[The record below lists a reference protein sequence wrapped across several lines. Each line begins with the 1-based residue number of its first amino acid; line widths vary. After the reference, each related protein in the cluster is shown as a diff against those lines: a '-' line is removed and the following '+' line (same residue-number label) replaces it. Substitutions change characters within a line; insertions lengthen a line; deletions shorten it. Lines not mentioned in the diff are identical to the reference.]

1 MRRRE
6 LIARLAGAAAASSV
20 SWPLVAPL
28 LTPLAAYAQRAERV
42 WRIGWLSTASG
53 PGRTTQSF
61 LQGMQERGY
70 VEGKN
75 LAIDYRWS
83 PGKSE
88 QLEQFAAELVR
99 AGVDVIVTV
108 GTPATLAAK
117 AATST
122 MPIVFVAA
130 GAPIQKGIVDS
141 LARPGGN
148 VTGLALI
155 TDDIKSL
162 EILKEIV
169 PGTSRAVFIYDP
181 NTLPGRFGET
191 WLSGAR
197 ARSRTLKVE
206 LQPVI
211 LSHPDKAAQVLAAL
225 PGRADAL
232 LIGGSTTNILARGRI
247 CAFAA
252 QRRLPTASNERAFA
266 EAGCLMSYG
275 EDQRDM
281 HRRAATYVDKIFKG
295 AKPADLPVEQPTKFQ
310 LVVNLKAATTL
321 GLTVPDTM
329 LARADE
335 VIE

>member
-1 MRRRE
+1 MRRRTFIT
-6 LIARLAGAAAASSV
+6 LLGGATAAS
-20 SWPLVAPL
+20 PFA
-28 LTPLAAYAQRAERV
+28 TYAQRAERV
-42 WRIGWLSTASG
+42 WRVGWLSPAPG
-53 PGRTTQSF
+53 PGPLVQSF

-70 VEGKN
+70 VEGKS
-75 LAIDYRWS
+75 LTIEYRWS
-83 PGKSE
+83 AGKSE
-88 QLEQFAAELVR
+88 PLEQLAAELVR

-117 AATST
+117 LATST
-122 MPIVFVAA
+122 IPIVFAAA
-130 GAPIQKGIVDS
+130 GAPIEKGLVSS

-169 PGTSRAVFIYDP
+169 PGISQAAFIYDP

-197 ARSRTLKVE
+197 ARARRLKVD
-206 LQPVI
+206 LRPVT
-211 LSHPDKAAQVLAAL
+211 LSNPDEVARALVSLPAKA
-225 PGRADAL
+225 DSL
-232 LIGGSTTNILARGRI
+232 LIGSSTNNILARRRI
-247 CAFAA
+247 CTLAA
-252 QRRLPTASNERAFA
+252 QRRLPTASNERAFVD
-266 EAGCLMSYG
+266 AGCLMSYG
-275 EDQRDM
+275 EDQGDM

-310 LVVNLKAATTL
+310 LVINLKAAKAL
-321 GLTVPDTM
+321 GLTVPDTV

>member
-1 MRRRE
+1 
-6 LIARLAGAAAASSV
+6 
-20 SWPLVAPL
+20 
-28 LTPLAAYAQRAERV
+28 V

-75 LAIDYRWS
+75 LAIDYRWAA
-83 PGKSE
+83 GKSE
-88 QLEQFAAELVR
+88 QLEQFSAELVR
-99 AGVDVIVTV
+99 TGVDVIVTV

-117 AATST
+117 LATST

-169 PGTSRAVFIYDP
+169 PAISRAAFIYDP

-191 WLSGAR
+191 WLNGAR
-197 ARSRTLKVE
+197 ARSRTLKVD
-206 LQPVI
+206 LQPVT

-225 PGRADAL
+225 PARADSL
-232 LIGGSTTNILARGRI
+232 LIGGSTTNILVRGRI
-247 CAFAA
+247 CALAA

-281 HRRAATYVDKIFKG
+281 HRRAAAYVDKIFKG

-310 LVVNLKAATTL
+310 LVINLKAATTL

>member
-1 MRRRE
+1 VKRRDFIT
-6 LIARLAGAAAASSV
+6 LLGGAAPA
-20 SWPLVAPL
+20 L
-28 LTPLAAYAQRAERV
+28 PLAAYAQRGERV
-42 WRIGWLSTASG
+42 WRIGWLSPASG

-70 VEGKN
+70 IEGKN
-75 LAIDYRWS
+75 LNIEYRWS
-83 PGKSE
+83 AGKNE
-88 QLEQFAAELVR
+88 RLEQFAAELVG
-99 AGVDVIVTV
+99 AGLDVIVTV

-117 AATST
+117 LATST
-122 MPIVFVAA
+122 IPIVFAAA
-130 GAPIQKGIVDS
+130 GAPIEKGIVSS
-141 LARPGGN
+141 LGRPGGN

-169 PGTSRAVFIYDP
+169 PGISRATFIYDP
-181 NTLPGRFGET
+181 STLPGRFGEA

-197 ARSRTLKVE
+197 ARSRRLKVD
-206 LQPVI
+206 LRAVK
-211 LSHPDKAAQVLAAL
+211 LSNPDEATQVFAAL
-225 PGRADAL
+225 PAGADSL
-232 LIGGSTTNILARGRI
+232 LIGNSTTNILVRGRI
-247 CAFAA
+247 CALAA

-310 LVVNLKAATTL
+310 LVINLKVAKAL
-321 GLTVPDTM
+321 GLKVPDTV

>member
-6 LIARLAGAAAASSV
+6 LIALLGGAAAA
-20 SWPLVAPL
+20 WPLVAPL
-28 LTPLAAYAQRAERV
+28 GAYAQRGERV

-75 LAIDYRWS
+75 LAIDYRWAA
-83 PGKSE
+83 GKSE
-88 QLEQFAAELVR
+88 QLEQFSAELVR
-99 AGVDVIVTV
+99 TGVDVIVTV

-117 AATST
+117 LATST

-169 PGTSRAVFIYDP
+169 PAISRAAFIYDP

-191 WLSGAR
+191 WLNGAR
-197 ARSRTLKVE
+197 ARSRTLKVD
-206 LQPVI
+206 LQPVT

-225 PGRADAL
+225 PARADSL
-232 LIGGSTTNILARGRI
+232 LIGGSTTNILVRGRI
-247 CAFAA
+247 CALAA

-281 HRRAATYVDKIFKG
+281 HRRAAAYVDKIFKG

-310 LVVNLKAATTL
+310 LVINLKAATTL

>member
-6 LIARLAGAAAASSV
+6 FIMLLGGAAAA
-20 SWPLVAPL
+20 W
-28 LTPLAAYAQRAERV
+28 PLAAYAQRGERV
-42 WRIGWLSTASG
+42 WRIGWLSPASG
-53 PGRTTQSF
+53 PGRTTRSF

-70 VEGKN
+70 IEGKN
-75 LAIDYRWS
+75 LNIEYRWS
-83 PGKSE
+83 AGKNE
-88 QLEQFAAELVR
+88 RLEQFAAELV
-99 AGVDVIVTV
+99 GTGLDVIVTV

-117 AATST
+117 LATST
-122 MPIVFVAA
+122 IPIVFAAA
-130 GAPIQKGIVDS
+130 GAPIEKGIVNS
-141 LARPGGN
+141 LGRPGGN

-169 PGTSRAVFIYDP
+169 PGISRAPFIYDP
-181 NTLPGRFGET
+181 STLPGRFGEV

-197 ARSRTLKVE
+197 TRSRRLKVD
-206 LQPVI
+206 LRPVT
-211 LSHPDKAAQVLAAL
+211 LSNPDEATQVLAAL
-225 PGRADAL
+225 PASADSL
-232 LIGGSTTNILARGRI
+232 LIGNSTTNILVRGRI
-247 CAFAA
+247 CALAA

-266 EAGCLMSYG
+266 DAGCLMSYG
-275 EDQRDM
+275 EDQSDM

-310 LVVNLKAATTL
+310 LVINLKAAKAL
-321 GLTVPDTM
+321 GLTIPDTV

>member
-1 MRRRE
+1 VRIALQFKLRRRDFVT
-6 LIARLAGAAAASSV
+6 LLGGAAAA
-20 SWPLVAPL
+20 W
-28 LTPLAAYAQRAERV
+28 PLAAHAQRGERV
-42 WRIGWLSTASG
+42 WRIGWLSPATG
-53 PGRTTQSF
+53 PGRMTQSF

-75 LAIDYRWS
+75 LNIEYRWS
-83 PGKSE
+83 AGKSE
-88 QLEQFAAELVR
+88 PLEQFAVELVR

-117 AATST
+117 LATST
-122 MPIVFVAA
+122 IPIVFAAA
-130 GAPIQKGIVDS
+130 GAPIEKGLVSS
-141 LARPGGN
+141 LGRPGGN

-169 PGTSRAVFIYDP
+169 PGISRAAFVYDP
-181 NTLPGRFGET
+181 NTLPGRFGEA

-197 ARSRTLKVE
+197 ARSRRLKVD
-206 LQPVI
+206 LRPVT
-211 LSHPDKAAQVLAAL
+211 LSNPDDASQVLAAL
-225 PGRADAL
+225 PATADAL
-232 LIGGSTTNILARGRI
+232 LIGNSTNNILVRGRI
-247 CAFAA
+247 CTLAA

-266 EAGCLMSYG
+266 DAGCLMSYG

-310 LVVNLKAATTL
+310 LVINLKTAKAL
-321 GLTVPDTM
+321 GLEIPPTL

>member
-1 MRRRE
+1 VRRRE
-6 LIARLAGAAAASSV
+6 FIKLLGGAAAA
-20 SWPLVAPL
+20 W
-28 LTPLAAYAQRAERV
+28 PLAAYAQRGERV
-42 WRIGWLSTASG
+42 WRIGWLSPASG

-75 LAIDYRWS
+75 LNIEYRWS
-83 PGKSE
+83 AGKNE
-88 QLEQFAAELVR
+88 RLEQFAAELVGTR
-99 AGVDVIVTV
+99 LDVIVTV

-117 AATST
+117 LATST
-122 MPIVFVAA
+122 IPIVFAAA
-130 GAPIQKGIVDS
+130 GAPIEKGIVSS
-141 LARPGGN
+141 LGRPGGN

-169 PGTSRAVFIYDP
+169 PGISRAAFIYDP

-197 ARSRTLKVE
+197 ARSRRLKVD
-206 LQPVI
+206 LRPVI
-211 LSHPDKAAQVLAAL
+211 LSNPDDAGQVLAAL
-225 PGRADAL
+225 PPTADAL
-232 LIGGSTTNILARGRI
+232 LIGNSTNNILMRGRI
-247 CAFAA
+247 CTLAA

-266 EAGCLMSYG
+266 DAGCLMSYG

-281 HRRAATYVDKIFKG
+281 HQRAATYVDKIFKG

-310 LVVNLKAATTL
+310 LVINLKTAKAL
-321 GLTVPDTM
+321 GLTIPDTV
-329 LARADE
+329 LVRADE

>member
-1 MRRRE
+1 MRRRKFMV
-6 LIARLAGAAAASSV
+6 LLGGAAAA
-20 SWPLVAPL
+20 WPP
-28 LTPLAAYAQRAERV
+28 AAYAQRGERV
-42 WRIGWLSTASG
+42 WRIGWLSPASG
-53 PGRTTQSF
+53 PGRTTESF

-75 LAIDYRWS
+75 LTIEYRWS
-83 PGKSE
+83 AGKNE
-88 QLEQFAAELVR
+88 PLEQFAAELSR

-117 AATST
+117 LATST
-122 MPIVFVAA
+122 VPIVFAAA
-130 GAPIQKGIVDS
+130 GGPIEKGLVSS

-162 EILKEIV
+162 EILKEIA
-169 PGTSRAVFIYDP
+169 PGISRAAFIYDP

-197 ARSRTLKVE
+197 ARSRKLKVD
-206 LQPVI
+206 LQPVT
-211 LSHPDKAAQVLAAL
+211 LSNPDEAAQVLATL
-225 PGRADAL
+225 PARADAL
-232 LIGGSTTNILARGRI
+232 LIGNSTNNILVRGRI
-247 CAFAA
+247 CTLAA
-252 QRRLPTASNERAFA
+252 QRRWPTASTGRAFA
-266 EAGCLMSYG
+266 DAGCLMSYG

-281 HRRAATYVDKIFKG
+281 HRRAAAYVDKIFKG

-310 LVVNLKAATTL
+310 LVINLKVAAKL
-321 GLTVPDTM
+321 GLTVPSTV

>member
-1 MRRRE
+1 MRRRSFIT
-6 LIARLAGAAAASSV
+6 LLGGAAAV
-20 SWPLVAPL
+20 WPLA
-28 LTPLAAYAQRAERV
+28 TYAQRGERV
-42 WRIGWLSTASG
+42 WRIGWLSPASG

-75 LAIDYRWS
+75 LNIEYRWS
-83 PGKSE
+83 AGKSE
-88 QLEQFAAELVR
+88 PLEQLAVDLVR
-99 AGVDVIVTV
+99 MGVDVIVSV
-108 GTPATLAAK
+108 GTPATLASK
-117 AATST
+117 LATST
-122 MPIVFVAA
+122 IPIVFAAA
-130 GAPIQKGIVDS
+130 GAPIEKGLVNS
-141 LARPGGN
+141 LGRPSGN

-169 PGTSRAVFIYDP
+169 PGISRAAFIYDP

-191 WLSGAR
+191 WLSAAR
-197 ARSRTLKVE
+197 ARSRRLKVD
-206 LQPVI
+206 LRPVT
-211 LSHPDKAAQVLAAL
+211 LSNPDDTSQVLAAL
-225 PGRADAL
+225 PATADAL
-232 LIGGSTTNILARGRI
+232 LIGNSSNNILVRGRI
-247 CAFAA
+247 CTLAA

-266 EAGCLMSYG
+266 DAGCLMSYG

-310 LVVNLKAATTL
+310 LVINLKTAKAL
-321 GLTVPDTM
+321 GLAIPDTV
-329 LARADE
+329 LARADD